1 MKPTLFTATLLS
13 LALMCPFA
21 GLAQQDDTAAK
32 QKELEAARADLQRA
46 AKRVADLSRQSGAL
60 PAAIHIDRVSRP
72 QPRLGVLLAGDDE
85 AGVRITGVTPDSGAA
100 KAGLKAGDRVLK
112 IAGNP
117 ITGKDAEARLAH
129 ARLALADL
137 ATGTPVALDYQRDG
151 RTQSVRVTPSLSSPR
166 MAFST
171 RAVGAAPASAM
182 PGDGAGMPW
191 LEGVPLPLEELRM
204 GIAPEVQRELRRLGK
219 LEDCKGDDCQLPLL
233 AEAFRWSSLNL
244 ATVDASLGRYF
255 GTDAGV
261 LVLSRGD
268 DLDELQAGDVI
279 RKVEG
284 KAVASPREVMDAL
297 RGKPE
302 DAKVAIEYLRD
313 RQPRTAI
320 ITVPRS
326 MPLRLPVAPR
336 IALRQHP
343 LPHGA
348 ATPQAIEKR
357 RMVIVDQDGN
367 VQTFEDNDAPAA
379 APASIPL

>member
-1 MKPTLFTATLLS
+1 
-13 LALMCPFA
+13 
-21 GLAQQDDTAAK
+21 
-32 QKELEAARADLQRA
+32 
-46 AKRVADLSRQSGAL
+46 
-60 PAAIHIDRVSRP
+60 
-72 QPRLGVLLAGDDE
+72 
-85 AGVRITGVTPDSGAA
+85 
-100 KAGLKAGDRVLK
+100 
-112 IAGNP
+112 
-117 ITGKDAEARLAH
+117 
-129 ARLALADL
+129 
-137 ATGTPVALDYQRDG
+137 
-151 RTQSVRVTPSLSSPR
+151 

-191 LEGVPLPLEELRM
+191 LEGVPLPLDELRM

-284 KAVASPREVMDAL
+284 KAVSSPREVMDAL

-348 ATPQAIEKR
+348 ATPQVLEKR

>member
-13 LALMCPFA
+13 FALMCPFA

-32 QKELEAARADLQRA
+32 QKELDAARADLQRA

-60 PAAIHIDRVSRP
+60 PAAIHIDRVATSK
-72 QPRLGVLLAGDDE
+72 PRLGVLLAGDDE

-100 KAGLKAGDRVLK
+100 KAGLKPGDRVLK
-112 IAGNP
+112 IAGKP
-117 ITGKDAEARLAH
+117 VTGKDAEERLAH

-137 ATGTPVALDYQRDG
+137 APDTPVTLDYQRDG
-151 RTQSVRVTPSLSSPR
+151 RTQSVQVTPTRVSPR
-166 MAFST
+166 IAFAT
-171 RAVGAAPASAM
+171 RAAGAPFATA
-182 PGDGAGMPW
+182 DGVGMPW
-191 LEGVPLPLEELRM
+191 LEGVPLPLDELRM

-244 ATVDASLGRYF
+244 AAVDASLGRYF

-268 DLDELQAGDVI
+268 ELAELQAGDVI

-284 KAVASPREVMDAL
+284 KAVASPRDVMDAL

-302 DAKVAIEYLRD
+302 DARVAIEYLRD
-313 RQPRTAI
+313 RQPRTAT
-320 ITVPRS
+320 ITVPKS
-326 MPLRLPVAPR
+326 MPLRLPMAPR
-336 IALRQHP
+336 IALHQHP

-348 ATPQAIEKR
+348 ALPQVIGKR

-367 VQTFEDNDAPAA
+367 VKTFEDSDTPPSAPAA
-379 APASIPL
+379 VPL